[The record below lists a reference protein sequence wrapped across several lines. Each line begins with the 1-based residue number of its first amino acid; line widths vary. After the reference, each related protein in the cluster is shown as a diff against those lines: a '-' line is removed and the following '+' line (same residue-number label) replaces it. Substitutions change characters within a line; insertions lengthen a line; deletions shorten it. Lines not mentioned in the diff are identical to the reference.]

1 MFAYYMSRGISLPDR
16 LEQLYQIHGY
26 CLNRVYSYKFEGV
39 DGSRRMAGIMES
51 LRGGVS
57 RIGGFDVTS
66 LQDYLEGIDGLPASD
81 VLRFSLTEG
90 AALIAR
96 PSGTEPK
103 LKFYVT
109 VFAEDRD
116 AALEKEKSIISFIEE
131 LTA

>member
-1 MFAYYMSRGISLPDR
+1 M
-16 LEQLYQIHGY
+16 
-26 CLNRVYSYKFEGV
+26 

-51 LRGGVS
+51 LRGGIS
-57 RIGGFDVTS
+57 RIGDFDVTAQ
-66 LQDYLEGIDGLPASD
+66 QDYLEGIDGLPASD
-81 VLRFSLTEG
+81 VLRFSLEDG

-109 VFAEDRD
+109 VFAENRD
-116 AALEKEKSIISFIEE
+116 AALEKEKSILAFIEE